1 MTPDA
6 LFEELSSIVE
16 TDEFGTV
23 MYLNAAGRRHRL
35 HGPAVIYAN
44 GNCYWYRDGLLHR
57 DNAPAVVYHNG
68 EKHWYQNDI
77 RHRTD
82 GPAVI
87 YPCGSFRWILGGCE
101 MSVGEFERRLVKGN
115 YHEP

>member
-68 EKHWYQNDI
+68 SLLWYRNGK

-82 GPAVI
+82 DAA
-87 YPCGSFRWILGGCE
+87 CILNGIRYWFLH
-101 MSVGEFERRLVKGN
+101 GEEVSEEEFNRRIESGEYL
-115 YHEP
+115 EP